1 MTACETKCSQDISRR
16 FALGVNGKQKGNR
29 FERDIANLLSERF
42 REHTGIEQAFRRN
55 PDSGSFFGGK
65 NLARAE
71 THDTEWAVYG
81 DLMCPRKFKFAIE
94 CKNYK
99 TAPILNAIL
108 TEKVSDW
115 DSWIKQAQQDATASG
130 KEMLL
135 IVKYNR
141 TAVIAFTNPG
151 VVPFKPIFQYK
162 DTVAHTLDKI
172 LELEDSF
179 FFET

>member
-1 MTACETKCSQDISRR
+1 MA
-16 FALGVNGKQKGNR
+16 VNGKQKGNR
-29 FERDIANLLSERF
+29 FERDIANMLSERF
-42 REHTGIEQAFRRN
+42 REQTGIESGFRRN

-81 DLMCPRKFKFAIE
+81 DLICPRKFKFAIE

-115 DSWIKQAQQDATASG
+115 DSWIAQAKQDATASG

-141 TAVIAFTNPG
+141 TATIAFVNPN
-151 VVPFKPIFQYK
+151 VMMLPPSFSYK
-162 DTVAHTLDKI
+162 GTQAFTLDTV
-172 LELEDSF
+172 LEMPDSF
-179 FFET
+179 FFDE

>member
-1 MTACETKCSQDISRR
+1 MTK
-16 FALGVNGKQKGNR
+16 VNGKAKGNR
-29 FERDIANLLSERF
+29 FERDIANMLSARF

-81 DLMCPRKFKFAIE
+81 DLICPRKFKFAVE

-99 TAPILNAIL
+99 TAPVLNAIL

-115 DSWIKQAQQDATASG
+115 DSWIAQAKQDAKASG

-141 TAVIAFTNPG
+141 TATIAFINPN
-151 VVPFKPIFQYK
+151 VMLSQPIFSYK
-162 DTVAHTLDKI
+162 DTEAFTLDTI
-172 LELEDSF
+172 LEMPVSF
-179 FFET
+179 FFDE